1 MSAKDIILKP
11 ISRQDADRLVK
22 EHHYSGKIVPNSQI
36 HIGVFYAG
44 KLEGVMQYGPSM
56 DKRKTMTL
64 VSDSSWSGFLELNRM
79 AFSPAL
85 PKNSESRAIAMSMKI
100 LKKHL
105 PNLEWIISYADATQ
119 CGDGTIYRASGFV
132 LTGIKENR
140 TLLELPNGEIVADI
154 SLNTSNKKT
163 GKNASYWKKN
173 GAKPLVGFQLRYIYF
188 LDKEAR
194 ARLTVPELPFD
205 EIAKRGATMYRGE
218 RLDSVISNTS
228 SFHEETGGVNP
239 TSRLH
244 LKGAESDPS
253 L

>member
-1 MSAKDIILKP
+1 MSAKDMILKP
-11 ISRQDADRLVK
+11 IARQDADRLVK

-36 HIGVFYAG
+36 HIGVFFAG

-79 AFSPAL
+79 AFSSAL

-140 TLLELPNGEIVADI
+140 TLLELPNGEVVADI

-163 GKNASYWKKN
+163 GKNASYWKKK

-188 LDKEAR
+188 LNKNAR
-194 ARLTVPELPFD
+194 ARLTVPELPFAD
-205 EIAKRGATMYRGE
+205 IAKQGATMYRGK
-218 RLDSVISNTS
+218 RPDSVSNTS
-228 SFHEETGGVNP
+228 ASHVETGGATP
-239 TSRLH
+239 TSGLQII
-244 LKGAESDPS
+244 GVESDHS
-253 L
+253 Q